1 MSLVDSVT
9 KRTPS
14 GWRVVASQLMRNPVR
29 QSAHDWR
36 VPLSAVAVIRLG
48 GMLVLAIAAAGAQGA
63 AGQQRLLVL
72 PFEISAPGD
81 SAVSHELAAIVQ
93 EQLAAA
99 LLGEVHVIDASR
111 RAEAFEAARM
121 AVDAILAP
129 TTARQMAHF
138 LRADLYVIGSLTAS
152 DTTMLVELRSSTD
165 GASRLSA
172 IVGCPFRDDTV
183 RCGGMVVDSI
193 LLGAR

>member
-1 MSLVDSVT
+1 
-9 KRTPS
+9 
-14 GWRVVASQLMRNPVR
+14 
-29 QSAHDWR
+29 
-36 VPLSAVAVIRLG
+36 VPLSAVAVSRLG
-48 GMLVLAIAAAGAQGA
+48 GTFLLAMAVTGAQGA
-63 AGQQRLLVL
+63 VGQQRLLVF

-111 RAEAFEAARM
+111 RAEAFEAAGM

-138 LRADLYVIGSLTAS
+138 LRADLYVIGSLIVS
-152 DTTMLVELRSSTD
+152 DTTVLVELRSSAD
-165 GASRLSA
+165 GVSRLTA
-172 IVGCPFRDDTV
+172 TVGCPFRDDTV